1 MQKKLVIAKVAIFVI
16 ATIFGFLSL
25 ITGLILYFW
34 PRGPRAGWIVLYGLD
49 KQTWGEIHTYLS
61 LISILAIL
69 IHLIVN
75 RKSIKLYIDTL
86 KKL

>member
-34 PRGPRAGWIVLYGLD
+34 PRGPRAGWIVFVCMFVG
-49 KQTWGEIHTYLS
+49 G
-61 LISILAIL
+61 
-69 IHLIVN
+69 VFG
-75 RKSIKLYIDTL
+75 
-86 KKL
+86 

>member
-1 MQKKLVIAKVAIFVI
+1 MQKLKIAIFI
-16 ATIFGFLSL
+16 TATIFGFLSL

-34 PRGPRAGWIVLYGLD
+34 PRGPRAGWVVLYGFD
-49 KQTWGEIHTYLS
+49 KPTWGEIHAHLS

-69 IHLIVN
+69 IHLIIN
-75 RKSIKLYIDTL
+75 RRSIKFYIDTL